1 MLRPQRL
8 LATSARVGLRRVAS
22 RPRRANPLGGS
33 ATALAYLLDRQ
44 QRSRAGELLLEHA
57 YTCKL
62 LALDDVVDLEQVW
75 LARLDPDIGEYR
87 HQLLAKGLPLLS

>member
-1 MLRPQRL
+1 VR
-8 LATSARVGLRRVAS
+8 
-22 RPRRANPLGGS
+22 
-33 ATALAYLLDRQ
+33 ALACAAWPRDLAGPTHWEARQ
-44 QRSRAGELLLEHA
+44 RRSLTYSTASSDPGRGELLLEHA